1 MTIARRIFLLV
12 LLLVGAALVVGA
24 VALMQVGRMGELIH
38 YESENILPSIQTVGG
53 VARDFLDLRTR
64 MLTHIA
70 STDSKTMEELDKA
83 ITASRQA
90 IDQKLRDY
98 EKFISNDADRALL
111 EEDKVAIRDYYGL
124 IDKSLAL
131 SREGRKDEALAMGA
145 SARQISAR
153 VVKAVDAHIDFNA
166 RMAEDYAEEASAGA
180 RRSFWLMA
188 VVIFVAA
195 SAGMALG
202 IYTYRT
208 VVGAL
213 NSMKEVV
220 VGVSSSLDFTRRV
233 AVSGNDEV
241 ADTTRA
247 FNGLLDTVQQSL
259 GQMVRHAGDVSAAAG
274 RLATSANQVSTSSG
288 EQSEASSSMAAAVEE
303 MTVSIN
309 HVADRAG
316 EANQL
321 ATHSG
326 AVAQTGAQV
335 IGKTLSDIKRIERAV
350 SEAAD
355 IVASLDAESA
365 KVNAVV
371 AVIKEV
377 ADQTNLLA
385 LNAAI
390 EAARAGEQG
399 RGFAVVADEVR
410 KLAERTAAST
420 QEISATMAS
429 MQNGARNAVKG
440 MNTAVEQV
448 VGSVGHAEE
457 AERSVREIE
466 NGAERTVAMVNEI
479 SEAIREQSAA
489 SSSIAQQVERI
500 AQMTEENSAAAGSTA
515 DTAHELN
522 SLAEAM
528 RSEVARYRV

>member
-1 MTIARRIFLLV
+1 MTIAKRMALLI
-12 LLLVGAALVVGA
+12 LLLVGALVAVGGVALVQ
-24 VALMQVGRMGELIH
+24 MQRLQETLRQ
-38 YESENILPSIQTVGG
+38 ESDNVLPSIQLIN
-53 VARDFLDLRTR
+53 AASRDFFELRTR
-64 MLTHIA
+64 VLAHIA
-70 STDSKTMEELDKA
+70 SNNADQMEDLDRRIELSRKLIAEKLAQYDKFVWDETDRGLLEDDKA
-83 ITASRQA
+83 RV
-90 IDQKLRDY
+90 DEY
-98 EKFISNDADRALL
+98 YKFL
-111 EEDKVAIRDYYGL
+111 EEVL
-124 IDKSLAL
+124 PL
-131 SREGRKDEALAMGA
+131 SRLDRRDEALAVIAKARATVDGA
-145 SARQISAR
+145 VNAFEAHADYNKWMAETFAAEAQTSARHS
-153 VVKAVDAHIDFNA
+153 VWVL
-166 RMAEDYAEEASAGA
+166 AG
-180 RRSFWLMA
+180 
-188 VVIFVAA
+188 VILGAA
-195 SAGMALG
+195 IVG
-202 IYTYRT
+202 IAFGFLTYRT
-208 VVGAL
+208 VVGSL
-213 NSMKEVV
+213 NRMKEVV
-220 VGVSSSLDFTRRV
+220 ASVSSSLDFTRRV

>member
-1 MTIARRIFLLV
+1 MALLI
-12 LLLVGAALVVGA
+12 LLLVGALVVVGGVALVQ
-24 VALMQVGRMGELIH
+24 MQRLQETLRQ
-38 YESENILPSIQTVGG
+38 ESENVLPSIQLIN
-53 VARDFLDLRTR
+53 AASRDFFDLRTKA
-64 MLTHIA
+64 LAHIA
-70 STDSKTMEELDKA
+70 SNNADQMDELDRG
-83 ITASRQA
+83 IELSRKL
-90 IDQKLRDY
+90 IDEKLTQY
-98 EKFISNDADRALL
+98 EKYVWDETDRSLMEDDKARLQEFYAFL
-111 EEDKVAIRDYYGL
+111 EQVL
-124 IDKSLAL
+124 PL
-131 SREGRKDEALAMGA
+131 SRLDRRDEALAVVAKARNTVDGAVNAFEAHADYNKWMAETFSTEAQA
-145 SARQISAR
+145 SARRS
-153 VVKAVDAHIDFNA
+153 VWLL
-166 RMAEDYAEEASAGA
+166 AG
-180 RRSFWLMA
+180 
-188 VVIFVAA
+188 VILGAA
-195 SAGMALG
+195 IAGIAFGFL
-202 IYTYRT
+202 TYRT
-208 VVGAL
+208 VIGSL
-213 NSMKEVV
+213 NRMREVV
-220 VGVSSSLDFTRRV
+220 ASVSGNLDFTRRV
-233 AVSGNDEV
+233 TVSGNDEV
-241 ADTTRA
+241 GETTRA

-274 RLATSANQVSTSSG
+274 RLASSAHQVSTSSG

-326 AVAQTGAQV
+326 SVAQAGAQV
-335 IGKTLSDIKRIERAV
+335 IGQTLSDIKRIERAV

-429 MQNGARNAVKG
+429 MQAGARNAVKG
-440 MNTAVEQV
+440 MNAAVEQV

-466 NGAERTVAMVNEI
+466 NGAEQTVAMVNEI